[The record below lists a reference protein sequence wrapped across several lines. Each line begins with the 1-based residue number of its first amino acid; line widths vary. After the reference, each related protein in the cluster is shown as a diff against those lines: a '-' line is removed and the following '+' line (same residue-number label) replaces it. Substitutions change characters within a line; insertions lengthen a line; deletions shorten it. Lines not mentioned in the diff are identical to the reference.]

1 MASPPPEGAD
11 TPHSAGFQG
20 TSPIPDG
27 GGGASD
33 TPTLPTSPSAGRGS
47 PGRRPRAHSTA
58 RSRSRS
64 RTASDAYEDPA
75 HTVSAA
81 IAQMLSWGSVV
92 APRAA
97 RTVCRLV
104 GMSLHERRPG
114 ATSGLRRPKLQSAL
128 PRSHARALRKLRVA
142 LRSLFA
148 STVLRLMLK
157 SQPVEPSGVEL
168 AQDLMSLLPDTMMS
182 RFYVPLRF
190 VHDTMGMRLFAAE
203 IGRPASADF
212 LVLRRVG
219 NVYLVL
225 CETGLPPA
233 LRRKAHGNEDGQRK
247 ARTSGLGASPVEKAG
262 PGLTSP
268 LASLGGAMA
277 TTLPGEPGSGID
289 TGASD
294 ASVGRRSRSASL
306 GGVSLGGGSLASTG
320 TEADPGDTYGYNVH
334 PSLVSKVPRMK

>member
-1 MASPPPEGAD
+1 MTLMSSPPAD
-11 TPHSAGFQG
+11 GLDGHPSPDLHGEAGSLDASGGRSDGTP
-20 TSPIPDG
+20 P
-27 GGGASD
+27 
-33 TPTLPTSPSAGRGS
+33 PTSPSRAS
-47 PGRRPRAHSTA
+47 PGRRPRAHSSA

-64 RTASDAYEDPA
+64 RTASDAYDDPA

-114 ATSGLRRPKLQSAL
+114 GTMGLRRPKLQSAL
-128 PRSHARALRKLRVA
+128 PRAHARALRKLRVA

-233 LRRKAHGNEDGQRK
+233 LRRKVHGGDDG
-247 ARTSGLGASPVEKAG
+247 AGTTRTSGLGATDRPGA
-262 PGLTSP
+262 GLTSP

-289 TGASD
+289 ASASD
-294 ASVGRRSRSASL
+294 ASVGRRSRSASA
-306 GGVSLGGGSLASTG
+306 GGASLGAASLTSGG